1 MSKRSVRFIVLTDIV
16 VAHVTALVLCLM
28 PIHSVGKLSA
38 AMAVAAL
45 DFGFIFQMPELFCSS
60 FFILL
65 PAMMFCL
72 PESYFVSPVFWFLLF
87 LIPFTAT
94 AEGREGE
101 AIFQGRRKPRFF
113 LEKPDRDC

>member
-38 AMAVAAL
+38 VVAVAAL
-45 DFGFIFQMPELFCSS
+45 DFGFVFQMPELFCSS
-60 FFILL
+60 FFVLL
-65 PAMMFCL
+65 PTMMFCL

-87 LIPFTAT
+87 LVPFTAT
-94 AEGREGE
+94 AESRERE
-101 AIFQGRRKPRFF
+101 AVFQGRRKLHFF
-113 LEKPDRDC
+113 PEKSDHGC